1 MVRVKQKFL
10 LIYKNI
16 VIRTGNLS
24 MKSETSHEGGR
35 GCDVRRE
42 TFLHVNKRE
51 NAGIRDHRT
60 VMWKQPCLISC
71 LI

>member
-24 MKSETSHEGGR
+24 MKSETSHEGEEDATCGGR
-35 GCDVRRE
+35 R
-42 TFLHVNKRE
+42 
-51 NAGIRDHRT
+51 
-60 VMWKQPCLISC
+60 SC
-71 LI
+71 T

>member
-42 TFLHVNKRE
+42 TFL
-51 NAGIRDHRT
+51 
-60 VMWKQPCLISC
+60 
-71 LI
+71 